1 MKEVD
6 YIIVGQGIA
15 GSNLGFEL
23 LKRNK
28 RIAIFDPSWH
38 DAACL
43 VAAGVINPITG
54 QRLVKSWRSEVAHPY
69 AKTFY
74 KQLEKHLSASFFH
87 DRKILQLCKSPEEH
101 DLWAKRKLDK
111 AYSVFIG
118 EGSCRECFEGLN
130 DNFGHHFIERSAWVE
145 PEAIM
150 VAFKKFFCENNVLF
164 DEEFDYSQLSMST
177 SDCFT
182 YKNFKAK
189 GVIFCEGWQVLKN
202 PYFNWLPYRCAKGEI
217 LQLRADCNIPNHI
230 IHRGNWIMKCA
241 TNMFRIGSTWDRQN
255 LNSIPTE
262 TAKIELL
269 KAVENIV
276 ISPKNVEV
284 CKHSAGVR
292 PCTATTRPHLGEH
305 PKHKGLYSFNGFG
318 SKGYALSP
326 YFAREFADF
335 LEGKKSIDTE
345 ANLNRHIK
353 RFFNYV

>member
-1 MKEVD
+1 MKEID

-28 RIAIFDPSWH
+28 SIVIFDASWQ

-69 AKTFY
+69 AKSFY
-74 KQLEKHLSASFFH
+74 KDLEKHLSANFFH

-101 DLWAKRKLDK
+101 ELWAKRKLDITY
-111 AYSVFIG
+111 AEFIG
-118 EGSCRECFEGLN
+118 EGACKSVFDGLN

-145 PEAIM
+145 PESIM
-150 VAFKKFFCENNVLF
+150 SAYKAYFCERNVLI
-164 DEEFDYSQLSMST
+164 DEEFDYAQLYVA
-177 SDCFT
+177 DCIT
-182 YKNFKAK
+182 YKKFKAK
-189 GVIFCEGWQVLKN
+189 GVIFCEGWQALKN

-217 LQLRADCNIPNHI
+217 LQLSADCNIPNHI

-241 TNMFRIGSTWDRQN
+241 PNLFRIGSTWDREN

-262 TAKIELL
+262 SAKTELL
-269 KAVENIV
+269 KAVGNIL
-276 ISPKNVEV
+276 ISPENLSVV
-284 CKHSAGVR
+284 KHSAGVR

-305 PKHKGLYSFNGFG
+305 PKFKGLYSFNGFG

-326 YFAREFADF
+326 YFAGEFADF
-335 LEGKKSIDTE
+335 LDGKKTIDPE

-353 RFFNYV
+353 RFFKEG